1 MKNLPVT
8 VVRSLELLGLFL
20 IGAVIVIGKTIIMP
34 LLLAFFLSLMLM
46 PVFRLLRRFK
56 LPEPVAIFLSIL
68 FLSLFVALTIW
79 LFASQVSSLASDYP
93 QIEKNVT
100 LHLTNL
106 STWISNKFGYSPKDQ
121 IKFINDNSNKLF
133 NSAGIIMKQTAN
145 SVSSVLLFS
154 MLLPLFIFL
163 IIVYRGLLTK
173 FALMWFAPEESK
185 NVKEVVSQVESIIM
199 SYLIG
204 LLIQII
210 YIIILLGLTL
220 MIVGIK
226 HGLLIG
232 IMFAILNLV
241 PYLGPL
247 IGNILGALIT
257 LSSSESLKDVLIV
270 IVVIGI
276 VQFLDN
282 NILMP
287 IIVGSKVRINALVS
301 IVGIFIGGMLA
312 GISGMF
318 LAMPVIAVL
327 KISFDHSPKFAKWG
341 VLLGDEKQYKNEQ
354 RIPMLIQKLKR

>member
-1 MKNLPVT
+1 V
-8 VVRSLELLGLFL
+8 
-20 IGAVIVIGKTIIMP
+20 
-34 LLLAFFLSLMLM
+34 
-46 PVFRLLRRFK
+46 
-56 LPEPVAIFLSIL
+56 
-68 FLSLFVALTIW
+68 
-79 LFASQVSSLASDYP
+79 
-93 QIEKNVT
+93 EK
-100 LHLTNL
+100 
-106 STWISNKFGYSPKDQ
+106 
-121 IKFINDNSNKLF
+121 
-133 NSAGIIMKQTAN
+133 
-145 SVSSVLLFS
+145 
-154 MLLPLFIFL
+154 
-163 IIVYRGLLTK
+163 
-173 FALMWFAPEESK
+173 
-185 NVKEVVSQVESIIM
+185 IIM

-232 IMFAILNLV
+232 ILFAILNLV

-257 LSSSESLKDVLIV
+257 LASSESMKDVVIV

-327 KISFDHSPKFAKWG
+327 KIAFDHSQKFTKWG
-341 VLLGDEKQYKNEQ
+341 VLLGDEGALKNEK
-354 RIPMLIQKLKR
+354 RIPLLIQKLKR